1 MNQICDALE
10 LLTAQHEEIDELC
23 ERIAR
28 YRDAAAFDELADKLP
43 THLALE
49 QELFYP
55 NIEMAQEVRAEL
67 IAEHVAIKRILGQLV
82 WMGVE
87 DEDFGDLFGQLGE
100 LLLGHTAYQEDHLFT
115 AVAESMPA
123 DRLAALCSD
132 LQQFETFTAVA
143 A

>member
-1 MNQICDALE
+1 MTQICDALE

-55 NIEMAQEVRAEL
+55 TIPIAQEVRAEL
-67 IAEHVAIKRILGQLV
+67 IAEHVAIKRLLGQLV
-82 WMGVE
+82 WMGIE
-87 DEDFGDLFGQLGE
+87 DEDFGDLFAQLGE

-115 AVAESMPA
+115 AVAETMPA
-123 DRLAALCSD
+123 DRLAALCD
-132 LQQFETFTAVA
+132 ELQQFDTIAVA